1 MAYFFP
7 SQWRILIKAHFN
19 VQTLTKLSFNFTC
32 VNSKKR
38 LHVQC
43 WKQYENSDIMS
54 NEDTWYNSDI
64 RIDNNTV

>member
-1 MAYFFP
+1 MAYFF
-7 SQWRILIKAHFN
+7 SSYWRILIKAHFN
-19 VQTLTKLSFNFTC
+19 VQTLMKLSFNFTC

-38 LHVQC
+38 LRAQC

>member
-1 MAYFFP
+1 MAYFSP
-7 SQWRILIKAHFN
+7 SYWRILIKAHFN
-19 VQTLTKLSFNFTC
+19 VQTLMKLSFNFTC

-38 LHVQC
+38 LQC
-43 WKQYENSDIMS
+43 QKQYENSDIMS